1 MSKFKEMERLREIGI
16 ETRNT
21 NVVHFVIYNL
31 SSYGHRSIP
40 AISDIMANQLD
51 DEVRMYGMETISRI
65 MQGSY

>member
-1 MSKFKEMERLREIGI
+1 MSKLKEMERLREIGI

>member
-1 MSKFKEMERLREIGI
+1 MSQLKEMERLREIGI

>member
-1 MSKFKEMERLREIGI
+1 MSKLKEMERLRKIGI

-31 SSYGHRSIP
+31 SSYGHKSIP
-40 AISDIMANQLD
+40 AISEIMANQQD